1 MEWRRKN
8 GGKGRNKI
16 TVFHRATWGRL
27 RGRKSVVVG
36 TVKRFV
42 KLRVCEV
49 VILL

>member
-1 MEWRRKN
+1 MHDGKLI

-16 TVFHRATWGRL
+16 AVFHRATWGRL
-27 RGRKSVVVG
+27 RVVVG

-42 KLRVCEV
+42 KLRVCEI